1 LFSFL
6 PEDSAFFQAVLH
18 CPFHTGFVFSP
29 SMEPFTAALLVTSRV
44 TPQTAEQISTPKV
57 YCRVLVVFF
66 SSLTIVVALS
76 LNLPYA
82 AKGAEP
88 SKTEANMEGRVQE
101 LTPDIEA
108 YLVNGMKGFDIPGL
122 AIGIVAND
130 RLVYAKGFGVR
141 SKSNRLPVD
150 TRTVFQIG
158 STTKAFL
165 TATMAIM
172 VDRGKLRWDDRVVDL
187 YPEFQLKDPWVTREF
202 RVFDLPAQRSGLPPL
217 VNDVLVMLDY
227 KEAAL
232 IRSLRYVEPV
242 SSFRTTFAYTNIT
255 HLLASRIV
263 ATAAGAPDWNVVLQK
278 ELLDPLGMKESTYT
292 VEAIEAAANHADGH
306 RWTPEGTVEVPF
318 TRIFPYPLAGTGDI
332 NSNVEDMARW
342 VRMQL
347 NNGTFDGRRIVSS
360 ENLAYTRM
368 PKVALNDKLSYALGW
383 YNYLTPNGNIL
394 WHDGD
399 ALSFGSFVGLVPDK
413 NFGII
418 ILTNETNVTAPNSL
432 GVWLLDRILGNA
444 KHDPVAENLKSA
456 KAKFEATARLF
467 TKPAN
472 PRPLPRLAPL
482 TGNFVNPSFGKVV
495 LTLKDDALVIEV
507 RATGAKFKLIP
518 LDSDIFMATLMP
530 TGQFGPI
537 VDLDYMTKGFAQFQ
551 MDKDGKLNL
560 LSLSTQ
566 DGQAYEFRRE

>member
-1 LFSFL
+1 V
-6 PEDSAFFQAVLH
+6 DSKRRRVRRMNFQK
-18 CPFHTGFVFSP
+18 
-29 SMEPFTAALLVTSRV
+29 
-44 TPQTAEQISTPKV
+44 I
-57 YCRVLVVFF
+57 RVLVVFL
-66 SSLTIVVALS
+66 SSLTIVVTLTV
-76 LNLPYA
+76 NLPNT

-88 SKTEANMEGRVQE
+88 SKTEATMEGRVQE
-101 LTPDIEA
+101 LIPDIEA
-108 YLVNGMKGFDIPGL
+108 YVVNGMKGFDIPGV
-122 AIGIVAND
+122 AVGIVAND
-130 RLVYAKGFGVR
+130 RLVYVKGFGVR
-141 SKSNRLPVD
+141 SNSNRLPVD
-150 TRTVFQIG
+150 THTIFQIG
-158 STTKAFL
+158 SNAKAFL
-165 TATMAIM
+165 AVTEAIM

-202 RVFDLPAQRSGLPPL
+202 RVFDLLAQRSGLPPL
-217 VNDVLVMLDY
+217 VNDILVMLDY

-292 VEAIEAAANHADGH
+292 AEAMEAAANHANGH

-318 TRIFPYPLAGTGDI
+318 TGIFPYSMAGTGDI

-347 NNGTFDGRRIVSS
+347 NNGSFDERRIVSS

-413 NFGII
+413 NIGII
-418 ILTNETNVTAPNSL
+418 ILTNETNVEAPNSL
-432 GVWLLDRILGNA
+432 GVWVLDRILGNA
-444 KHDPVAENLKSA
+444 KHDPVAAQQRPRLNLDRRFA
-456 KAKFEATARLF
+456 QIFVAPARL
-467 TKPAN
+467 
-472 PRPLPRLAPL
+472 
-482 TGNFVNPSFGKVV
+482 
-495 LTLKDDALVIEV
+495 D
-507 RATGAKFKLIP
+507 
-518 LDSDIFMATLMP
+518 
-530 TGQFGPI
+530 Q
-537 VDLDYMTKGFAQFQ
+537 
-551 MDKDGKLNL
+551 
-560 LSLSTQ
+560 
-566 DGQAYEFRRE
+566 

>member
-1 LFSFL
+1 
-6 PEDSAFFQAVLH
+6 
-18 CPFHTGFVFSP
+18 
-29 SMEPFTAALLVTSRV
+29 MEPFTVTPSIASRVPAQSAPAISRPNVYRRFLLVFLWCL
-44 TPQTAEQISTPKV
+44 I
-57 YCRVLVVFF
+57 
-66 SSLTIVVALS
+66 IVVALA
-76 LNLPYA
+76 LDLPHS

-88 SKTEANMEGRVQE
+88 SKNKATIEGQIQE
-101 LTPDIEA
+101 LIPDIEA
-108 YLVNGMKGFDIPGL
+108 YVVNGMKGFDIPGL

-187 YPEFQLKDPWVTREF
+187 YPEFRLKDPWVTREF

-217 VNDVLVMLDY
+217 VNDILVMLDY

-278 ELLDPLGMKESTYT
+278 ELLDPLGMKDSTYT
-292 VEAIEAAANHADGH
+292 LEAIEAAANHANGH

-347 NNGTFDGRRIVSS
+347 SNGTFDGHPIVSS

-368 PKVALNDKLSYALGW
+368 PKVGLNDKLSYALGW

-413 NFGII
+413 NIGII

-432 GVWLLDRILGNA
+432 GVWLLDRILGNT
-444 KHDPVAENLKSA
+444 KHDPVTENLKSA
-456 KAKFEATARLF
+456 KAKFEATAKSF
-467 TKPAN
+467 TKPSN
-472 PRPLPRLAPL
+472 PRPFPPLAPL
-482 TGNFVNPSFGKVV
+482 TGNFVNPSFGKAV

-507 RATGAKFKLIP
+507 QATGAKFKLEP
-518 LDSDIFMATLMP
+518 WDGDIFMATLMP
-530 TGQFGPI
+530 TGKFGPI

-560 LSLSTQ
+560 LHLSTQ

>member
-1 LFSFL
+1 
-6 PEDSAFFQAVLH
+6 
-18 CPFHTGFVFSP
+18 
-29 SMEPFTAALLVTSRV
+29 MEPFTVAPSVASRV
-44 TPQTAEQISTPKV
+44 PPQSVPEISRPKV
-57 YCRVLVVFF
+57 YRRVLVVFL
-66 SSLTIVVALS
+66 SSLIIVIALT
-76 LNLPYA
+76 PT

-88 SKTEANMEGRVQE
+88 SETKATIEGRVQE
-101 LTPDIEA
+101 LIPEIEA
-108 YLVNGMKGFDIPGL
+108 YITSGMKGFDIPGL
-122 AIGIVAND
+122 AIGIVANN
-130 RLVYAKGFGVR
+130 RLIYAKGFGVR

-150 TRTVFQIG
+150 SHTIFQIG

-187 YPEFQLKDPWVTREF
+187 YPGFRLKDPWVTREF
-202 RVFDLPAQRSGLPPL
+202 RLFDLPAQRSGLPPL
-217 VNDVLVMLDY
+217 VNDILVMLDY

-232 IRSLRYVEPV
+232 IRSLSHVEPI

-278 ELLDPLGMKESTYT
+278 ELLNPLGMKDSTYT
-292 VEAIEAAANHADGH
+292 VEAIETAANHANGH
-306 RWTPEGTVEVPF
+306 RWTPEGTIEVPF
-318 TRIFPYPLAGTGDI
+318 TRIFPYALGGTGDI

-347 NNGTFDGRRIVSS
+347 SNGTLDGHRIVSS
-360 ENLAYTRM
+360 ENLAYTRI

-444 KHDPVAENLKSA
+444 KHDPVAENLNSA
-456 KAKFEATARLF
+456 KARFEATTRLF
-467 TKPAN
+467 TEPAN
-472 PRPLPRLAPL
+472 PRPFPPPAPL
-482 TGNFVNPSFGKVV
+482 AGNFANPSFGKVV
-495 LTLKDDALVIEV
+495 LTLKDDALILEV
-507 RATGAKFKLIP
+507 RATGAKFKLVP
-518 LDSDIFMATLMP
+518 FDGDIFMASLMP
-530 TGQFGPI
+530 TDQFGPV
-537 VDLDYMTKGFAQFQ
+537 VDLDFMTKGFAQFQ

-560 LSLSTQ
+560 LRLSTQ

>member
-1 LFSFL
+1 
-6 PEDSAFFQAVLH
+6 
-18 CPFHTGFVFSP
+18 
-29 SMEPFTAALLVTSRV
+29 MEPFTVAPTVASRV
-44 TPQTAEQISTPKV
+44 APQSIQRISTPEV
-57 YCRVLVVFF
+57 YRRVSVVFL
-66 SSLTIVVALS
+66 SSLIIIVALAF
-76 LNLPYA
+76 NIPHTA
-82 AKGAEP
+82 TGAEL
-88 SKTEANMEGRVQE
+88 SKNEATIESRAQD
-101 LTPDIEA
+101 LIPDIEA
-108 YLVNGMKGFDIPGL
+108 YITSAMKGFDIPGL
-122 AIGIVAND
+122 AIGIVANN
-130 RLVYAKGFGVR
+130 RLIYAKGFGVR

-217 VNDVLVMLDY
+217 VNDILVMLDY
-227 KEAAL
+227 KDAAL

-255 HLLASRIV
+255 HLLASHIV
-263 ATAAGAPDWNVVLQK
+263 ATAAGTPDWNVVLQK

-292 VEAIEAAANHADGH
+292 VEAIEAAANHANGH

-347 NNGTFDGRRIVSS
+347 NNGTFDGHRIVSS
-360 ENLAYTRM
+360 ENLTYTRI
-368 PKVALNDKLSYALGW
+368 PKVGLNDKLSYALGW
-383 YNYLTPNGNIL
+383 YNYLTSNGNVL

-413 NFGII
+413 NIGII

-444 KHDPVAENLKSA
+444 KSDPVAESLKNA
-456 KAKFEATARLF
+456 KANFEATAKLF
-467 TKPAN
+467 AKPAN
-472 PRPLPRLAPL
+472 PRPSPPLAPL
-482 TGNFVNPSFGKVV
+482 TGNFVSPSFGKAV
-495 LTLKDDALVIEV
+495 LTSKDDALVIEV
-507 RATGAKFKLIP
+507 QATGAKFKLVP
-518 LDSDIFMATLMP
+518 WDGDIFTFTLMP
-530 TGQFGPI
+530 TGKFGPI

-551 MDKDGKLNL
+551 MDKNGKLNL
-560 LSLSTQ
+560 LRLSTP

>member
-1 LFSFL
+1 
-6 PEDSAFFQAVLH
+6 
-18 CPFHTGFVFSP
+18 
-29 SMEPFTAALLVTSRV
+29 MEPFTVAPSLASRV
-44 TPQTAEQISTPKV
+44 APQSIQGISTPEV
-57 YCRVLVVFF
+57 YRRVSVVFL
-66 SSLTIVVALS
+66 SSLIIIVALAF
-76 LNLPYA
+76 NIPHT
-82 AKGAEP
+82 AKGAEL
-88 SKTEANMEGRVQE
+88 SKNEATIESRAQD
-101 LTPDIEA
+101 LIPDIEA
-108 YLVNGMKGFDIPGL
+108 YITSAMKGFDIPGL
-122 AIGIVAND
+122 AIGIVANN
-130 RLVYAKGFGVR
+130 RLIYAKGFGVR

-217 VNDVLVMLDY
+217 VNDILVMLDY
-227 KEAAL
+227 KDAAL

-255 HLLASRIV
+255 HLLASHIV
-263 ATAAGAPDWNVVLQK
+263 ATAAGTPDWNVVLQK

-292 VEAIEAAANHADGH
+292 VEAIEAAANHANGH

-347 NNGTFDGRRIVSS
+347 NNGTFDGHRIVSS
-360 ENLAYTRM
+360 ENLTYTRI
-368 PKVALNDKLSYALGW
+368 PKVGLNDKLSYALGW
-383 YNYLTPNGNIL
+383 YNYLTSNGNVL

-413 NFGII
+413 NIGII

-444 KHDPVAENLKSA
+444 KSDPVAESLKNA
-456 KAKFEATARLF
+456 KANFEATAKLF
-467 TKPAN
+467 AKPAN
-472 PRPLPRLAPL
+472 PRPSPPLAPL
-482 TGNFVNPSFGKVV
+482 TGNFVSPSFGKAV
-495 LTLKDDALVIEV
+495 LTSKDDALVIEV
-507 RATGAKFKLIP
+507 QATGAKFKLVP
-518 LDSDIFMATLMP
+518 WDGDIFTFTLMP
-530 TGQFGPI
+530 TGKFGPI

-551 MDKDGKLNL
+551 MDKNGKLNL
-560 LSLSTQ
+560 LRLSTP

>member
-1 LFSFL
+1 
-6 PEDSAFFQAVLH
+6 
-18 CPFHTGFVFSP
+18 
-29 SMEPFTAALLVTSRV
+29 MERFTVASSVGSRV
-44 TPQTAEQISTPKV
+44 PPQSAAEISRPKV
-57 YCRVLVVFF
+57 YRSVLVVFL
-66 SSLTIVVALS
+66 SSLIIVVALT
-76 LNLPYA
+76 LNLPNT
-82 AKGAEP
+82 AKAAEP
-88 SKTEANMEGRVQE
+88 SKTKAPIEGRVQD
-101 LTPDIEA
+101 LIPDIEA
-108 YLVNGMKGFDIPGL
+108 YITSAMKGFDIPGL

-130 RLVYAKGFGVR
+130 RLIYAKGFGVR
-141 SKSNRLPVD
+141 SKSNGLPVD
-150 TRTVFQIG
+150 TRTIFQIG
-158 STTKAFL
+158 SNAKAFL
-165 TATMAIM
+165 AVTEAIM

-202 RVFDLPAQRSGLPPL
+202 RVFDLLAQRSGLPPL
-217 VNDVLVMLDY
+217 VNDILVMLDY

-278 ELLDPLGMKESTYT
+278 ELLDPLGMKDSTYT
-292 VEAIEAAANHADGH
+292 VEAIEAAADHANGH

-318 TRIFPYPLAGTGDI
+318 TRIFPYSLAGTGDI

-347 NNGTFDGRRIVSS
+347 DNGSFDGRRIVSS

-413 NFGII
+413 NIGII
-418 ILTNETNVTAPNSL
+418 ILTNETNVEAPNSL
-432 GVWLLDRILGNA
+432 GVWVLDRILGNA
-444 KHDPVAENLKSA
+444 KHDPVAENLKNA
-456 KAKFEATARLF
+456 KAKFEATAKLF

-472 PRPLPRLAPL
+472 PRPFPSLAPL
-482 TGNFVNPSFGKVV
+482 AGKFVNPSFGEAKV
-495 LTLKDDALVIEV
+495 TLQGDALVMEFL
-507 RATGAKFKLIP
+507 TSGAKLKLVP
-518 LDSDIFMATLMP
+518 RDGDIFVASLMP
-530 TGQFGPI
+530 TGLFGPI
-537 VDLDYMTKGFAQFQ
+537 VDLDYMTRGFAQFQ

-560 LSLSTQ
+560 LRLSLVY
-566 DGQAYEFRRE
+566 GQAYEFRRE